1 MSKST
6 TVGPRP
12 PSTLYG
18 MAGKPD
24 FSGVKPPSL
33 TAVPDARS
41 RLEGRRSG
49 GRSLTDSVYNRRLG
63 EIPARGKALTQ
74 PALRR
79 LGEQFAHEDRKAKFA
94 ASRGGK
100 FGGASHLA
108 ERRDRKR
115 SQADRRQGTIAEGIA
130 AEQQMLGS
138 LGDWRANEMAASE
151 RGERTGTGGGR
162 AGYGGLGI
170 AGFGPIS
177 KVKKDKAVTTKK
189 KKELAP
195 VSPVEEGGGT
205 GGDGPSDGGSEGE
218 IAG

>member
-6 TVGPRP
+6 TIGPRP

-18 MAGKPD
+18 MAGAPD

-41 RLEGRRSG
+41 RLEGRRTG

-63 EIPARGKALTQ
+63 EIPARGKALTR

-79 LGEQFAHEDRKAKFA
+79 LDEQFAHEDRKATFA

-115 SQADRRQGTIAEGIA
+115 SQADRRQGAIAEGIA
-130 AEQQMLGS
+130 KEQQMLGS
-138 LGDWRANEMAASE
+138 LGDWRASEMAASE
-151 RGERTGTGGGR
+151 RGERTGVGGGR

-177 KVKKDKAVTTKK
+177 RVKKDKAVTTKK
-189 KKELAP
+189 KVEEKP
-195 VSPVEEGGGT
+195 VVEEGGGGTGGHT
-205 GGDGPSDGGSEGE
+205 GGDMGMM
-218 IAG
+218 AG